1 MATVDKNFKVKH
13 GLIVEGTTA
22 TVNGEDILTTGSN
35 TDQLQEGTTNKY
47 FTDQRAIDAVSGAI
61 DTAVTNAVD
70 AITTDVIEEGSSNLY
85 FTTDRAKQA
94 VGGSVGT
101 GLFYDSTTHAISVAA
116 DTYDAFGAAGAV
128 ASDLS
133 DHISDTS
140 THGVTGDIVGTSDT
154 QTLTN
159 KTVADR
165 LYFTDGEGATYIK
178 ASANDLTLYTD
189 NGDIVLNPDNIVNV
203 YSSLVVGGSVTA
215 NSISASTGNNLSIYN
230 PEDTAQIAMHPDG
243 KVILS
248 SYTDKVYYN
257 GTDAGDEVAT
267 HAYVDGLAANYDV
280 AGAAASAETAA
291 KNYADG
297 LAVNYDAAGAA
308 AAAQTAAEGYTDTAV
323 ANLVDG
329 APALLD
335 TLNELAAAIADNPN
349 YATDVANLV
358 AGKQDTLT
366 ASTGITI
373 DGSNNISVTANTYD
387 AYGAASSAQ
396 TAAQSYADG
405 LAVNYDAAG
414 AADAAETAAKSY
426 ADTNFVNVADLP
438 GQLDNYV
445 LLTEKGADN
454 GVATL
459 DASGY
464 VPASQLNIDVSG
476 DITTAINALTTSDIE
491 EGTNLYFTNTRA
503 VDALEAVVPNFTA
516 VELNSISKQIAATA
530 TVTAATSASVYSF
543 RVSDYKVAKFLVKVS
558 DGSNVEVSEVLLAV
572 DSSDNISI
580 TEYGNVASNASLSS
594 ISASYVG
601 GSFISLDV
609 TPVSN
614 GTVKVFGTLI
624 V

>member
-22 TVNGEDILTTGSN
+22 TVNGEDILTTASTTSDLG
-35 TDQLQEGTTNKY
+35 EGTNLY
-47 FTDQRAIDAVSGAI
+47 FTDQRAIDAVSSSVSTAVSTAIDAI
-61 DTAVTNAVD
+61 DTD
-70 AITTDVIEEGSSNLY
+70 AIEEGVSNLY
-85 FTTDRAKQA
+85 FTNQRA
-94 VGGSVGT
+94 
-101 GLFYDSTTHAISVAA
+101 L
-116 DTYDAFGAAGAV
+116 DA
-128 ASDLS
+128 
-133 DHISDTS
+133 TS
-140 THGVTGDIVGTSDT
+140 
-154 QTLTN
+154 
-159 KTVADR
+159 
-165 LYFTDGEGATYIK
+165 
-178 ASANDLTLYTD
+178 SA
-189 NGDIVLNPDNIVNV
+189 
-203 YSSLVVGGSVTA
+203 
-215 NSISASTGNNLSIYN
+215 
-230 PEDTAQIAMHPDG
+230 
-243 KVILS
+243 
-248 SYTDKVYYN
+248 
-257 GTDAGDEVAT
+257 
-267 HAYVDGLAANYDV
+267 
-280 AGAAASAETAA
+280 
-291 KNYADG
+291 
-297 LAVNYDAAGAA
+297 YDAA
-308 AAAQTAAEGYTDTAV
+308 
-323 ANLVDG
+323 
-329 APALLD
+329 
-335 TLNELAAAIADNPN
+335 
-349 YATDVANLV
+349 
-358 AGKQDTLT
+358 
-366 ASTGITI
+366 
-373 DGSNNISVTANTYD
+373 
-387 AYGAASSAQ
+387 GAASSAQ

-405 LAVNYDAAG
+405 LAINYDAAG
-414 AADAAETAAKSY
+414 AAATAESNANSYTDTAVSNLVNGAPALLDTLNELAAAINDDASFATTVATQIGEKQDTLTAGTAINIDASTDTISVKVKPNAAIQVNASNEIFLQAGDGLVESPMTGTLSVGRGTGVTLENEGTAIAVDTTVIASVSY
-426 ADTNFVNVADLP
+426 VDTNFVNVADLP
-438 GQLDNYV
+438 GQLDDYV
-445 LLTEKGADN
+445 PVTEKGAAL